1 MTEAPPSTETRN
13 GGLALAVICIAQLMV
28 VLDATV
34 VNVALPS
41 IREDLNFSLDNLT
54 WVVTAYSLAFGG
66 LLLFGGRTGDLFGR
80 RRMFMIG
87 IAIFSVASLVGGFA
101 NGEAMLIIAR
111 AAQGVGGAIAAPTA
125 LALLATTFTEPAAR
139 ARAFGVFAAMAASG
153 GALGLLLGG
162 VLTDFASWRWAL
174 FINAP
179 IGAIVLLLTPRVLN
193 ESQGSGTRLDL
204 PGAITVTAGMSTLV
218 YGLTKAADDGWG
230 STTTLV
236 TLGIAA
242 ALLIAFIV
250 IEHNSEHPLMPFR
263 IFANRNRSGAY
274 LIMLFLAG
282 ALFTTFYFLAQY
294 QQNVHG
300 WSPFRTGL
308 GFLPMPAMIMFMSI
322 VVVRKLIPTIGI
334 RPFLTAGP
342 VLAIAAMI
350 SFTQLT
356 ASSSYWPF
364 LGSILLLG
372 VGMGCSFVPLT
383 MTAVNGVAPHETGLA
398 SALLNTGQQVGGA
411 IGLAVFGTVFAHA
424 AADRAGELGTRAGT
438 AAGQAD
444 AFIAGQQHAFA
455 AAIVVTVLALIAS
468 LALIRVN
475 KVAPPA
481 APRPRRQPSTESE
494 RALQTDMTRLVAET
508 FIEASRPL
516 PRLVRR
522 DLREGRAAGPP
533 VVVSPL
539 EHRCSEPL
547 RALGR
552 GHPEPLDLQ
561 TRRASAQEPRDD
573 GQLHRADDVI
583 CLVPHDGEV
592 LRGVAGDD
600 VEGGFIT

>member
-1 MTEAPPSTETRN
+1 VTEAPPAPSHATRN
-13 GGLALAVICIAQLMV
+13 GALALAVICVAQLMV

-41 IREDLNFSLDNLT
+41 IREDLDFSRENLT

-111 AAQGVGGAIAAPTA
+111 AAQGLGGAIAAPTA

-162 VLTDFASWRWAL
+162 VLTDYASWRWAL

-179 IGAIVLLLTPRVLN
+179 IGAIVLFMAPRVLN
-193 ESQGSGTRLDL
+193 ESQGSGTKLDL
-204 PGAITVTAGMSTLV
+204 PGAVSVTAGMSTLV

-230 STTTLV
+230 STTTVV
-236 TLGIAA
+236 TLAVAA
-242 ALLIAFIV
+242 ALLVAFVI
-250 IEHNSEHPLMPFR
+250 IEHFSEHPLMPFH
-263 IFANRNRSGAY
+263 IFANRNRTGAY
-274 LIMLFLAG
+274 LIMLFLAA

-294 QQNVHG
+294 LQNVHG
-300 WSPFRTGL
+300 WSPFHTGV
-308 GFLPMPAMIMFMSI
+308 GFLPMPATIMFMSI
-322 VVVRKLIPTIGI
+322 VVVRRLVPKIGI
-334 RPFLTAGP
+334 RPFLTVGP
-342 VLAIAAMI
+342 ILAIAAMV
-350 SFTQLT
+350 SFSQLD

-383 MTAVNGVAPHETGLA
+383 MTAVNGVEPHETGLA

-411 IGLAVFGTVFAHA
+411 IGLAVFGTIFAHA
-424 AADRAGELGTRAGT
+424 SSDRASELGDRASS
-438 AAGQAD
+438 AAAQAD
-444 AFIAGQQHAFA
+444 IFVAGQQHAFE
-455 AAIVVTVLALIAS
+455 AAIVVTALALITS

-481 APRPRRQPSTESE
+481 GAP
-494 RALQTDMTRLVAET
+494 A
-508 FIEASRPL
+508 
-516 PRLVRR
+516 
-522 DLREGRAAGPP
+522 P
-533 VVVSPL
+533 V
-539 EHRCSEPL
+539 H
-547 RALGR
+547 
-552 GHPEPLDLQ
+552 
-561 TRRASAQEPRDD
+561 
-573 GQLHRADDVI
+573 AD
-583 CLVPHDGEV
+583 
-592 LRGVAGDD
+592 
-600 VEGGFIT
+600 

>member
-1 MTEAPPSTETRN
+1 MTDAPPSHATRN
-13 GGLALAVICIAQLMV
+13 GGLALAVICVAQLMV

-41 IREDLNFSLDNLT
+41 IQTDLDFSTDNLT

-66 LLLFGGRTGDLFGR
+66 LLLFGGRTGDIFGR

-87 IAIFSVASLVGGFA
+87 IAIFAAASLVGGLA

-111 AAQGVGGAIAAPTA
+111 AAQGAGGAIAAPTA

-162 VLTDFASWRWAL
+162 VLTDYASWRWAL
-174 FINAP
+174 IINVP

-193 ESQGSGTRLDL
+193 ESQGTGTKLDL
-204 PGAITVTAGMSTLV
+204 PGAISVTAGMSTLV

-230 STTTLV
+230 STTTVV

-242 ALLIAFIV
+242 ALLVAFVV
-250 IEHNSEHPLMPFR
+250 IELRSEHPLMPFR
-263 IFANRNRSGAY
+263 IFANRNRTGAY

-300 WSPFRTGL
+300 WSPLHTGVA
-308 GFLPMPAMIMFMSI
+308 FLPMPATIMFMSI
-322 VVVRKLIPTIGI
+322 VVVRRLIPKIGI
-334 RPFLTAGP
+334 RPFLTVGP
-342 VLAIAAMI
+342 LLAIAAMF

-411 IGLAVFGTVFAHA
+411 IGLAIFGTVFAHA
-424 AADRAGELGTRAGT
+424 AADRAAELGRQAST
-438 AAGQAD
+438 AVGQAD
-444 AFIAGQQHAFA
+444 IFVAGQQHAFQ
-455 AAIVVTVLALIAS
+455 AAIVVTALALVAS

-475 KVAPPA
+475 KVP
-481 APRPRRQPSTESE
+481 Q
-494 RALQTDMTRLVAET
+494 
-508 FIEASRPL
+508 AS
-516 PRLVRR
+516 
-522 DLREGRAAGPP
+522 
-533 VVVSPL
+533 
-539 EHRCSEPL
+539 
-547 RALGR
+547 
-552 GHPEPLDLQ
+552 
-561 TRRASAQEPRDD
+561 
-573 GQLHRADDVI
+573 
-583 CLVPHDGEV
+583 
-592 LRGVAGDD
+592 
-600 VEGGFIT
+600 

>member
-1 MTEAPPSTETRN
+1 MTDNAAPPSHATRN
-13 GGLALAVICIAQLMV
+13 GGLALAVICVAQLMV

-41 IREDLNFSLDNLT
+41 IRADLDFSLDNLT

-87 IAIFSVASLVGGFA
+87 IAIFAVASLVGGFA

-111 AAQGVGGAIAAPTA
+111 AAQGAGGAIAAPTA

-162 VLTDFASWRWAL
+162 VLTDYASWRWAL

-193 ESQGSGTRLDL
+193 ESQGSGTKLDL
-204 PGAITVTAGMSTLV
+204 PGAISVTAGMSTLV
-218 YGLTKAADDGWG
+218 YGLTKAADDGWT

-236 TLGIAA
+236 TLAIAA
-242 ALLIAFIV
+242 ALLVAFV
-250 IEHNSEHPLMPFR
+250 LIEHVSSHPLMPFR
-263 IFANRNRSGAY
+263 IFADRNRTGAY

-300 WSPFRTGL
+300 WSPFHTGV
-308 GFLPMPAMIMFMSI
+308 GFLPMPATIMFMSI
-322 VVVRKLIPTIGI
+322 VVVRRLIPRIGV
-334 RPFLTAGP
+334 RPFLTVGP
-342 VLAIAAMI
+342 ILAIAAMV
-350 SFTQLT
+350 SFTQLD

-424 AADRAGELGTRAGT
+424 ASDRAGELGRSAAT

-444 AFIAGQQHAFA
+444 VFVAGQQQAFT
-455 AAIVVTVLALIAS
+455 AAIVVTALALVAS
-468 LALIRVN
+468 LTLIRVN

-481 APRPRRQPSTESE
+481 PA
-494 RALQTDMTRLVAET
+494 
-508 FIEASRPL
+508 
-516 PRLVRR
+516 
-522 DLREGRAAGPP
+522 
-533 VVVSPL
+533 
-539 EHRCSEPL
+539 
-547 RALGR
+547 
-552 GHPEPLDLQ
+552 PEPAL
-561 TRRASAQEPRDD
+561 
-573 GQLHRADDVI
+573 AD
-583 CLVPHDGEV
+583 
-592 LRGVAGDD
+592 
-600 VEGGFIT
+600 